1 MLAIFLVSLAA
12 LLLEV
17 GYTRI
22 VSYKLWY
29 YYTYV
34 VIGLALLGIGSGG
47 VFVAVS
53 RRLQAASTE
62 RILTL
67 CSLFGAA
74 SIALGYLVIAR
85 LPVNTVAIWD
95 YGTKASFRN
104 VGLLAAICFVLFTSF
119 IAIGIIVATLLGRAG
134 SDVAKLY
141 FADLVGAG
149 LACLVAV
156 WFITRLGPPAVVM
169 LSAVVLT
176 LVSIVTLLPKRS
188 ALLVV
193 ATATALLLVVPVVH
207 NSFLPDVRP
216 EDTKHAGGPG
226 TIFSEWGPVFRVDA
240 VQLEPNSALLLH
252 DGNFGSAIY
261 KWNGKI
267 TSLGRYDTDPRS
279 LPFHI
284 LQTHPKHELIIGSA
298 GGNEILASL
307 RFHAP
312 DVEAV
317 ELNPVTISLL
327 THHFADWTG
336 HLADHPGVHMHLG
349 DGRSYLAR
357 SDTKYDLIW
366 FVAPDSYA
374 ANNAVSS
381 GALVLAESYLYTSD
395 MIKDSLEHLSD
406 RGIMVVQF
414 GELDVQHKPNRTA
427 RYVDTARD
435 ALRKTGVDD
444 PGKHI
449 AVSAFLTNNSG
460 DFSTVVVKR
469 TPFTAD
475 EIAGYHAGIART
487 PGVTSLYSP
496 GDRPGPSVVAQ
507 IAGGTDAQA
516 ASAVKSYPLDISPVH
531 DDAPYF
537 WHFDRFSHVLANIF
551 HPIKGSD
558 PEVSIGERAL
568 LLLLFF
574 AALYAAVFLLLPF
587 VAVRDRWRTL
597 PAKGVSAVYF
607 AALGLGFMLFEI
619 TMIQRL
625 IRFLGYPTYSLTVT
639 LAAILV
645 STGIGSLLSDRIVNR
660 SRVAVPALLGVLA
673 GLTLFYQFALDNI
686 TDGLLSLPL
695 GARVVIAFLVLFPL
709 GLCLGMFMP
718 LGLGVVGRLTEHR
731 SDYVAWSWAVNGF
744 FSVIGSVLTI
754 ILSMQYGFRTV
765 QFLALAV
772 YGVGVLA
779 LTRLR
784 AIADRD
790 AEHPLPVIAPQPVPS
805 VP

>member
-1 MLAIFLVSLAA
+1 
-12 LLLEV
+12 
-17 GYTRI
+17 
-22 VSYKLWY
+22 
-29 YYTYV
+29 
-34 VIGLALLGIGSGG
+34 
-47 VFVAVS
+47 
-53 RRLQAASTE
+53 
-62 RILTL
+62 
-67 CSLFGAA
+67 
-74 SIALGYLVIAR
+74 VIAR

-193 ATATALLLVVPVVH
+193 TAATTLLLLVPVVH

-267 TSLGRYDTDPRS
+267 ASLGRYDTDPRS

-284 LQTHPKHELIIGSA
+284 LQTHPQHELIIGSA

-312 DVEAV
+312 DIEAV

-460 DFSTVVVKR
+460 DFSTVVVQR
-469 TPFTAD
+469 TPFTDD

-507 IAGGTDAQA
+507 IAGGTDAQS